1 MADLVAAAV
10 ASAVAELVALVVT
23 AVGDRAELV
32 VVATWRICT
41 LRSQIGS

>member
-1 MADLVAAAV
+1 MADLVAAV
-10 ASAVAELVALVVT
+10 AAAAVAELVALVVT

-32 VVATWRICT
+32 VVATLRICT